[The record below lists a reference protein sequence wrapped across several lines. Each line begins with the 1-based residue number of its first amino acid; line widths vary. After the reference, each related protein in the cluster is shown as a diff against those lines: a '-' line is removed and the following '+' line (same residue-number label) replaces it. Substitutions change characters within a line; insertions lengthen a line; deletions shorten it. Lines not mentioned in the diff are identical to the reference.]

1 MKDNMISGATGAA
14 DSVSDAVN
22 NTNDTN
28 DVANATDGPFV
39 RYVRKAR
46 PNMREA
52 SILQGEHWRIG
63 ILTESLIRFEW
74 SDSG

>member
-1 MKDNMISGATGAA
+1 MSDIGTDAESAVN
-14 DSVSDAVN
+14 DAVN
-22 NTNDTN
+22 SA
-28 DVANATDGPFV
+28 ANASDGPFV

-74 SDSG
+74 